1 MIMKKLKGFTLVLTG
16 SLLLSACSAK
26 TQTQAEA
33 ASLSPLSIQDTTQLM
48 MESLKS
54 LDLDTFNEYSDNY
67 VSTERNWLGIP
78 VRKEYQVFSELL
90 QPFPKKGKRY
100 QANYRL
106 TEKLMENLT
115 WEIKDV
121 RTDNTTAKVDMEI
134 TNIDMAKA
142 TGYYEISLIES
153 MLESEGMGIVQLIKD
168 VSEITRNMD
177 GLILAIE
184 QLAAEDTHTARVTLS
199 ACRENGHWRFEL
211 NEDFINAFMGNIN
224 SQDYPDEIDRRLNE
238 LYRQYEEKALS
249 AAEQYE
255 KRLEGLLE

>member
-1 MIMKKLKGFTLVLTG
+1 
-16 SLLLSACSAK
+16 
-26 TQTQAEA
+26 
-33 ASLSPLSIQDTTQLM
+33 
-48 MESLKS
+48 
-54 LDLDTFNEYSDNY
+54 
-67 VSTERNWLGIP
+67 
-78 VRKEYQVFSELL
+78 
-90 QPFPKKGKRY
+90 
-100 QANYRL
+100 
-106 TEKLMENLT
+106 MENLT

-142 TGYYEISLIES
+142 TGYYEISLMES

-168 VSEITRNMD
+168 VSEITRNTD

-224 SQDYPDEIDRRLNE
+224 SQNYPDEINRRLNE

-255 KRLEGLLE
+255 ERLERLFE